1 MTEVN
6 MKEKIT
12 KKQHYIPQFYLKN
25 FAGNDGKLWVYDRI
39 EKKYF
44 KSDPK
49 DICCEKYLY
58 EMPWE
63 NANPKLGK
71 YILPNQIEDD
81 FAKKESE
88 YSKLLEK
95 ITKICSYSQNK
106 RALVCHKDEK
116 RLLAS
121 FVANIFLRNPW
132 SLERANIN
140 SVPDELMKNKE
151 IQSIDELLKTMN
163 FGGIE
168 SLVKAVNKK
177 IWLDEEFIG
186 NVPKQRINDVLDL
199 NFSILVSKKQQFITS
214 SFPVV
219 YTTYDSQD
227 EKTHFNSLF
236 LPIHSYIGLIYTHC
250 AISKYFQNRMIVIES
265 NVVNQIN
272 QWYLQ
277 ENIEQTRFLIGQEE
291 KSLKYVVKN

>member
-1 MTEVN
+1 
-6 MKEKIT
+6 MKEKMT
-12 KKQHYIPQFYLKN
+12 KRQHYIPQFYLKN
-25 FAGNDGKLWVYDRI
+25 FAGSDGKLWVYDRI

-58 EMPWE
+58 ETPWE
-63 NANPKLGK
+63 NANPDLGE

-106 RALVCHKDEK
+106 KALICNKNEK

-121 FVANIFLRNPW
+121 FAANIFLRNPW
-132 SLERANIN
+132 TLKNANIN
-140 SVPDELMKNKE
+140 SVSDELIKNKE
-151 IQSIDELLKTMN
+151 IQSIDELLKVIN
-163 FGGIE
+163 FGGTE

-186 NVPKQRINDVLDL
+186 NVPQKFIDDVLRL
-199 NFSILVSKKQQFITS
+199 NFIVLISKSHSFITS
-214 SFPVV
+214 SFPVL
-219 YTTYDSQD
+219 YETYDTED
-227 EKTHFNSLF
+227 GITHIKPVFV
-236 LPIHSYIGLIYTHC
+236 PIQSYIGLIYIDKTINNPFRNRI
-250 AISKYFQNRMIVIES
+250 AIIPSNIVD
-265 NVVNQIN
+265 QIN
-272 QWYLQ
+272 KWYLQ
-277 ENIEQTRFLIGQEE
+277 DNTEQIRFLIGKE
-291 KSLKYVVKN
+291 KMF